1 MKRSVHGLHARV
13 RQQVGLQHVSCRQ
26 STAFDPWHYLHQDT
40 VKRDQTESFR
50 RVWKNDIGDFKRSL
64 TASEMAQFE
73 ERVSR
78 GEGFDDFYAKMVE
91 LFSPRRHHAI
101 RNTRTWAFSRRQIG
115 EFLKEDERALVD
127 LVFGDDEQFESQ
139 FRSRFLTPMDST
151 GLLADFSFADLRFLC
166 AVQAID
172 IYGGDD
178 GPKLSAIFGCRR
190 HYHHQ
195 LPDPDGHSAHWIN
208 CLFDKA
214 TMHDVVLIT
223 ALNAMK
229 DGRPIDQ
236 LYFREKLDSMHS
248 NAMKDDEWRE
258 LAKEFM
264 TMDTDTFHDKLD
276 RAFVAF
282 QTDEGVSE
290 LRPRFDSDI
299 D

>member
-1 MKRSVHGLHARV
+1 MKRSLHGLQQRV
-13 RQQVGLQHVSCRQ
+13 RQRLHHVQYRQ

-40 VKRDQTESFR
+40 VKRDQSESFR

-64 TASEMAQFE
+64 TASEIEQFE
-73 ERVSR
+73 ERVSKT
-78 GEGFDDFYAKMVE
+78 EGFDDFYAKMIE

-101 RNTRTWAFSRRQIG
+101 RNTRTWAFTHCQLV
-115 EFLKEDERALVD
+115 EYLKADDEALIKMVFAEDE
-127 LVFGDDEQFESQ
+127 VFEEQFMAKYLS
-139 FRSRFLTPMDST
+139 PMDRT
-151 GLLADFSFADLRFLC
+151 GLLTDFSFADLRFMC

-172 IYGGDD
+172 IYGGED
-178 GPKLSAIFGCRR
+178 GPKLSAMFGCRR
-190 HYHHQ
+190 HYHHN

-208 CLFDKA
+208 CLYDKV
-214 TMHDVVLIT
+214 TQHDVVLIT
-223 ALNAMK
+223 VLNAMK
-229 DGRPIDQ
+229 EGRAIDQ
-236 LYFREKLDSMHS
+236 LYFRDKLSSMDS